1 MKLRIPLTDKETV
14 ISDFAA
20 YNFFLWLNL
29 LVFFDRGIIPGA
41 ISEFNEFIAD
51 STGSSQP
58 DILFGVLQAFFILG
72 LVFGALAL
80 SYSVVRYDRFTLAT
94 IALVVWVF
102 AVILSGISFYA
113 RSYGLLL
120 FARTL
125 AGFGEASILFDIP
138 SWIQSVAPSSH
149 RGTWLG
155 IFYTAIPLGT
165 TLGFG
170 YSSAIA
176 KSSVSWA
183 FSFFMEA
190 VLAFPLIFFLG
201 SITDDSPEEDDSGH
215 AHTKNA
221 KDSDAVDDEEE
232 SPDHQRDGDDYATL
246 EYGPTKSI
254 LHDKAAP
261 VHKSIRVSRTGS
273 IVVTRNRRNSSLQMV
288 LSRVTLSD
296 GLHQALRSPVFVSIL
311 FAGSGMTNSCV
322 WHGDQLMMI
331 RCRCRY
337 CRFVLFLFVA
347 RDQLKRRPWLPG
359 EHLALPFS

>member
-1 MKLRIPLTDKETV
+1 MKLRIPLTEKETV

-58 DILFGVLQAFFILG
+58 DILFGVLQAFFVLG
-72 LVFGALAL
+72 LVLGALAL

-94 IALVVWVF
+94 VALVVWVF
-102 AVILSGISFYA
+102 AVVLSGISYYA

-176 KSSVSWA
+176 KSSLSWA
-183 FSFFMEA
+183 FCFFVEA
-190 VLAFPLIFFLG
+190 GLAFPLIFFLG

-215 AHTKNA
+215 AHAKNS
-221 KDSDAVDDEEE
+221 KEVDAVDDEEE
-232 SPDHQRDGDDYATL
+232 SPDHQRDDDYATL

-261 VHKSIRVSRTGS
+261 THKSIRVSRTGS
-273 IVVTRNRRNSSLQMV
+273 IVVVTRNRRNSSLQMV
-288 LSRVTLSD
+288 LSRVTLVD
-296 GLHQALRSPVFVSIL
+296 GLKKAMSSPVFVSIL
-311 FAGSGMTNSCV
+311 LAGSGTT
-322 WHGDQLMMI
+322 DLI
-331 RCRCRY
+331 L
-337 CRFVLFLFVA
+337 LF
-347 RDQLKRRPWLPG
+347 
-359 EHLALPFS
+359 

>member
-1 MKLRIPLTDKETV
+1 MKLRIPLSDKETV

-72 LVFGALAL
+72 LVLGALAL
-80 SYSVVRYDRFTLAT
+80 SYSVVRYDRFRLAT
-94 IALVVWVF
+94 IALAVWVF
-102 AVILSGISFYA
+102 AVILSGISYYA

-176 KSSVSWA
+176 KSSVSWS

-190 VLAFPLIFFLG
+190 GLAFPLIFFLG

-215 AHTKNA
+215 AHTKNS
-221 KDSDAVDDEEE
+221 KEIDEVEDEEE
-232 SPDHQRDGDDYATL
+232 SPDHQRDGNYATL

-261 VHKSIRVSRTGS
+261 AHKSIRASKTGNVV
-273 IVVTRNRRNSSLQMV
+273 VVTRNRRNSSLQMV
-288 LSRVTLSD
+288 LSRVTLLD
-296 GLHQALRSPVFVSIL
+296 GLKKAMSSPVFVSIL
-311 FAGSGMTNSCV
+311 LAGSGMI
-322 WHGDQLMMI
+322 D
-331 RCRCRY
+331 
-337 CRFVLFLFVA
+337 
-347 RDQLKRRPWLPG
+347 
-359 EHLALPFS
+359 